1 MLTARSSL
9 AGRILDGLAAAGV
22 TTAFG
27 LPGVHNLALWRE
39 QGPGRPRIVGVR
51 HEQATVYAAD
61 GLARATGGLGVALV
75 TTGPGAANAVGAFG
89 EAAASR
95 SPVLLLATEIPSV
108 LARPG
113 VVRGVLHESRDQ
125 AAMFRAL
132 AKAVFTP
139 RTPKQV
145 TLDVAAAIRLATTS
159 PRGPVY
165 LDVPTDLL
173 ARDAPAE
180 RLSPAPAE
188 EPLRPD
194 LDDLVAEVTAAERIV
209 LWAGGGLVEAG
220 AREDLGELAARLGAP
235 VVTSWAGRG
244 VLPPDHPWLVGAP
257 PHEPAVAALIA
268 EADLLLAIGTRLD
281 ATTTRNWSMP
291 MSARLAMVNVDR
303 DALDLNYRPDVAIEG
318 DARAVCAD
326 LLARVPVR
334 RAANPVP
341 DIRRTVRTALAADSR
356 YAEPLRLLA
365 AVEAAITPQTV
376 VLADM
381 ALPGYWWI
389 GYGTVHGPRRVQY
402 PMGWGTLGYAVP
414 AAIGVATAGPALI
427 LCGDGGLAMG
437 LGELS
442 TYVQEQLPIT
452 LLVVDDGGYGMLR
465 YDQLRAG
472 DEHRGVDL
480 HSPDWALLG
489 AAFGIPTTVLDG
501 VDDRLG
507 PALREGIESRC
518 PRLVVVRARFVPPRT
533 TSPRW
538 AD

>member
-1 MLTARSSL
+1 MPTESTL
-9 AGRILDGLAAAGV
+9 AARILDGLAAAGV
-22 TTAFG
+22 QTAFG
-27 LPGVHNLALWRE
+27 LPGVHNLAFWRE
-39 QGPGRPRIVGVR
+39 LQPGRPRIIGVR
-51 HEQATVYAAD
+51 HEQAAVYAAD

-95 SPVLLLATEIPSV
+95 SPVLLIATEIPSA
-108 LARPG
+108 LSRAG
-113 VVRGVLHESRDQ
+113 VVRGVLHESHDQ
-125 AAMFRAL
+125 AAMFAPL

-139 RTPKQV
+139 RTPEAASR
-145 TLDVAAAIRLATTS
+145 DVAEAIRLATTS

-173 ARDAPAE
+173 AREAPA
-180 RLSPAPAE
+180 LHPTASPEPVGPDVE
-188 EPLRPD
+188 E
-194 LDDLVAEVTAAERIV
+194 LVAEVTASERIV
-209 LWAGGGLVEAG
+209 IWAGGGVVEAG
-220 AREDLGELAARLGAP
+220 AQAELGELATRLGAP

-244 VLPPDHPWLVGAP
+244 VLPPEHPWLVGAP

-268 EADLLLAIGTRLD
+268 EADLLLAVGSRFD

-291 MSARLAMVNVDR
+291 MSARLAVVNIDGR
-303 DALDLNYRPDVAIEG
+303 ALDVNYRPDVAVEG
-318 DARAVCAD
+318 DARAVCAE
-326 LLARVPVR
+326 LLARVPAR
-334 RAANPVP
+334 CPANPVP
-341 DIRRTVRTALAADSR
+341 GIRQIVRNGLAGESR
-356 YAEPLRLLA
+356 NAEPLRLLA
-365 AVEAAITPQTV
+365 AVEAAIGPETV

-389 GYGTVHGPRRVQY
+389 GYGRVHGSRRVQY

-414 AAIGVATAGPALI
+414 AAIGAATARPALV

-437 LGELS
+437 LGELA
-442 TYVQEQLPIT
+442 TYVQEKLPIT

-480 HSPDWALLG
+480 HNPDWALLG

-501 VDDRLG
+501 VDERLA
-507 PALREGIESRC
+507 PALRDAIASRR
-518 PRLVVVRARFVPPRT
+518 PQLVVVRARFIPPRT